1 MKEPLL
7 DLHLSKGL
15 GDTICSTPSLRK
27 LFFAYGKKISVL
39 TEHPHIFKNNKYVDR
54 IFDSTETSLES
65 LQEEFELLVS
75 FAPNLE
81 NDYKLG
87 LRHNVMDIRQFH
99 ASGLGFQLLPEECE
113 VEYVPDEWE
122 PIENLPEKFILIHP
136 VQSWGSRTWDSEK
149 WKLLSNM
156 LNDNGIAV
164 VSVGKSSS
172 EIGWHMVQ
180 KPVFDFPIKLG
191 LNLMNQTTISQ
202 TWWLIQKSMAFITMD
217 SGLLHL
223 AGTTDSEIIQ
233 LGSSINWR
241 LRAPFRKGTQDYKYH
256 YVDGDCKIACASDL
270 RYGVREWNSIR
281 GVPPL
286 VRCLENKKEFLCHP
300 SVSQIFNKVN
310 EIIKFV

>member
-1 MKEPLL
+1 L
-7 DLHLSKGL
+7 DLHLCRGL

-39 TEHPHIFKNNKYVDR
+39 TEHPHIFKNNKYVDK
-54 IFDSTETSLES
+54 IFDSTETSRES
-65 LQEEFELLVS
+65 LQEQFELLVS

-99 ASGLGFQLLPEECE
+99 ASGLGFQLLPEECG
-113 VEYVPDEWE
+113 VEYVPDEWV

-136 VQSWGSRTWDSEK
+136 VQSWESRTWDSEK

-180 KPVFDFPIKLG
+180 KPVFDFPIKFG

-241 LRAPFRKGTQDYKYH
+241 LRAPFRKGTQNYKYH

-270 RYGVREWNSIR
+270 RYGVKEWNSIR

-286 VRCLENKKEFLCHP
+286 VRCLENKKEFLCHR
-300 SVSQIFNKVN
+300 KL
-310 EIIKFV
+310 

>member
-39 TEHPHIFKNNKYVDR
+39 TDHPYIFKNNQYVDR
-54 IFDSTETSLES
+54 IFDTSETSRES
-65 LQEEFELLVS
+65 LEDQYELLVS
-75 FAPNLE
+75 FAPNIE
-81 NDYKLG
+81 NQYKLG
-87 LRHNVMDIRQFH
+87 LRHNTMDIRQFH
-99 ASGLGFQLLPEECE
+99 ASGLGFTLLPDECHTE
-113 VEYVPDEWE
+113 FVPDEWN
-122 PIENLPEKFILIHP
+122 PIENLPDKFILIHP
-136 VQSWGSRTWDSEK
+136 VQSWAARTWDEDK
-149 WKLLSNM
+149 WKLLTNM

-164 VSVGKSSS
+164 ISVGKSSS
-172 EIGWHMVQ
+172 EIGFHMVQ
-180 KPVFDFPIKLG
+180 KPVFDFDIKLG

-202 TWWLIQKSMAFITMD
+202 TWWLIQKSLSFVTMD

-223 AGTTDSEIIQ
+223 AGTTDVQIIQ

-241 LRAPFRKGTQDYKYH
+241 LRAPYRNGRQDYKYH
-256 YVDGDCKIACASDL
+256 YVDGECKIACASDM

-286 VRCLENKKEFLCHP
+286 VNCLEHKKEFLCHP
-300 SVSQIFNKVN
+300 SVSQVFNKIN
-310 EIIKFV
+310 EITK